1 MLINKVYMR
10 LNMNKLIAITTIILN
25 LYPQG
30 AIAMDTKNIID
41 IHCHTAG
48 VGFGNSG
55 CFISKNLQKSW
66 KYKVYLRAFGV
77 TEKEIREQGDRLVIK
92 RLSEKV
98 SESRYVS
105 AAVVLAMDGVVG
117 ADGELDREKTEMY
130 IPNEFVSREVRQYG
144 NLLFGASINPYRRDA
159 LERLEKAAT
168 DGAVLVKWLP
178 SIQNIDPA
186 DERLIPFYLKMKEL
200 GLPLLTHTGLE
211 DSFTRS
217 EDELSDPER
226 LRLPLSL
233 GVTVIAAHAACTGR
247 SHGELNYDR
256 LLRLCREFPNLYADI
271 SALTQMNRLNHL
283 SKVLTQ
289 PELRGRLVYGSDMP
303 LINTAIVSPYAFLF
317 RIKPGRILAISRM
330 RNPWDRDI
338 SLKKELGASPELFTA
353 AASLLKIQKALPS
366 VYTGAFNRNTDYS
379 CLLAQELL

>member
-1 MLINKVYMR
+1 
-10 LNMNKLIAITTIILN
+10 MNKIIAITAVILN
-25 LYPQG
+25 LCPQG
-30 AIAMDTKNIID
+30 AIAMDTKSVID

-55 CFISKNLQKSW
+55 CFISKKLQKSW
-66 KYKVYLRAFGV
+66 KYKVYLKAFGV
-77 TEKEIREQGDRLVIK
+77 TEKEIQEKGDRLVIK

-130 IPNEFVSREVRQYG
+130 IPNEFVAREVRQYN

-159 LERLEKAAT
+159 IERLEKAAA

-178 SIQNIDPA
+178 AIQNIDPA
-186 DERLIPFYLKMKEL
+186 DDRLIPFYLKMKEL

-211 DSFTRS
+211 YSFTRS
-217 EDELSDPER
+217 NDELSDPER

-233 GVTVIAAHAACTGR
+233 GVTVIAAHSACTGR
-247 SHGELNYDR
+247 SHGEPNYDR
-256 LLRLCREFPNLYADI
+256 LLRLCREYPNLYADI
-271 SALTQMNRLNHL
+271 SALTQMNRLGYL
-283 SKVLTQ
+283 STVLKQ

-317 RIKPGRILAISRM
+317 RIKPGRVLSISRM
-330 RNPWDRDI
+330 QNAWDRDI
-338 SLKKELGASPELFTA
+338 ALKEELGAAPEVFTT
-353 AASLLKIQKALPS
+353 ASTLLKIQKTLPS
-366 VYTGAFNRNTDYS
+366 VYTEACDDSSELRCAT
-379 CLLAQELL
+379 AQ